1 MLYVKVTSV
10 LILLFQLKEENVI
23 RNEMDLKG
31 LFGDFFFV
39 RDGEELLP
47 CNRIDTSVCTSS
59 GMTALHLAAQGGYVK
74 VVEQLLNCQHKW

>member
-1 MLYVKVTSV
+1 M
-10 LILLFQLKEENVI
+10 I
-23 RNEMDLKG
+23 
-31 LFGDFFFV
+31 FFFV